1 MPTLHQSSQRLF
13 ILLFVFVAAS
23 ASSGQDISAPQN
35 PPSASGVISGAYF
48 NPLQVGLLSWYG
60 AGQPASFAVGGEAL
74 ATAFDGANVWVTN
87 SSENTV
93 TRVRASDGAG
103 LGTFAVGSE

>member
-1 MPTLHQSSQRLF
+1 MPTLRQSSQKLF
-13 ILLFVFVAAS
+13 ILLFVFFVAAS

-60 AGQPASFAVGGEAL
+60 AGSAGEL
-74 ATAFDGANVWVTN
+74 CRRRRG
-87 SSENTV
+87 
-93 TRVRASDGAG
+93 TRNG
-103 LGTFAVGSE
+103 L